1 MRAFENTTYD
11 FWSARR
17 TGLLVSGVAI
27 VLSLVAII
35 WPGLEAGVDFR
46 GGTEIVFLTET
57 PVNLGQ
63 ARQALTPILGEG
75 TEIKTYGS
83 PREILVRT
91 SFTGEDTDVVEQQTT
106 AAFASAFPDARPRI
120 GRIDTIGPRF
130 ADDLKRG
137 AYLAVIGG
145 LIVILLYVLARY
157 DWRYGVGA
165 VATLAHDVI
174 VILGIF
180 AILHAF
186 SPMAFTITQAI
197 IAALLT
203 TVGYSVNDTVVIYDR
218 IRETQALYRAEPFHQ
233 TANRAVNQTLSRT
246 IMTGVTTL
254 LVLVVLLIF
263 GGQELRSFALALV
276 LGVVIGTYSSIFV
289 AMPIVV
295 WLRER
300 YPVGR
305 RAPAVAR
312 A

>member
-1 MRAFENTTYD
+1 MRAFENANYD
-11 FWSARR
+11 FWGARR
-17 TGLLVSGVAI
+17 TGFLISGAAILLSIVAM
-27 VLSLVAII
+27 I

-46 GGTEIVFLTET
+46 GGTELVFITET
-57 PVNLGQ
+57 PVSLPG
-63 ARQALTPILGEG
+63 ARDALRPVLGEE

-91 SFTGEDTDVVEQQTT
+91 PLSGDTEQIIEQARTALV
-106 AAFASAFPDARPRI
+106 AAFPEARPQV
-120 GRIDTIGPRF
+120 GSGYSVSPRF
-130 ADDLKRG
+130 SEDLKRG
-137 AYLAVIGG
+137 AIWSVFGCL
-145 LIVILLYVLARY
+145 LVILLYVLARY
-157 DWRYGVGA
+157 DWRYGLGA

-180 AILHAF
+180 AVLHAF
-186 SPMAFTITQAI
+186 SPMSFTITQAI

-218 IRETQALYRAEPFHQ
+218 IRETQALYRAEPFHV

-254 LVLVVLLIF
+254 VVLMVLLLL
-263 GGQELRSFALALV
+263 GGEELRSFSLALV
-276 LGVVIGTYSSIFV
+276 LGIVIGTYSSIFV
-289 AMPIVV
+289 ATPLVI
-295 WLRER
+295 WLRDR

-305 RAPAVAR
+305 RAVAR